1 MHHQASFRRALLCA
15 MLLLGST
22 AVPAAVT
29 YSGEQHHAAS
39 SFGSNSA
46 RSGEQRRD
54 GQAGRMRSERHLR
67 HPLQTS
73 PNGARDYDRGRS
85 KDDFRDGYRDGFRD
99 GYRRNDGYR
108 RDDGY
113 YSPDDRRPYGYDGRR
128 PGYGYDYPQR
138 RGGTVPY
145 GYSPY
150 RGGAPGYMAPP
161 VYRYPSVPQ
170 PLSPYR
176 R

>member
-1 MHHQASFRRALLCA
+1 MHHLPSVRRALLRA
-15 MLLLGST
+15 VLLLGST
-22 AVPAAVT
+22 AVPAAAT
-29 YSGEQHHAAS
+29 YAGEEQHPAN

-46 RSGEQRRD
+46 KSGEQRRD
-54 GQAGRMRSERHLR
+54 GQAGQLRGERHLR

-85 KDDFRDGYRDGFRD
+85 RDAFRDGYRDGFRD
-99 GYRRNDGYR
+99 GYRR
-108 RDDGY
+108 DDGY
-113 YSPDDRRPYGYDGRR
+113 YSPYDQRPYGYADQR
-128 PGYGYDYPQR
+128 PGYGYDYPPR
-138 RGGTVPY
+138 RGGTIPY

-150 RGGAPGYMAPP
+150 RGGAPGYMTPP
-161 VYRYPSVPQ
+161 VYRYPSAPQ